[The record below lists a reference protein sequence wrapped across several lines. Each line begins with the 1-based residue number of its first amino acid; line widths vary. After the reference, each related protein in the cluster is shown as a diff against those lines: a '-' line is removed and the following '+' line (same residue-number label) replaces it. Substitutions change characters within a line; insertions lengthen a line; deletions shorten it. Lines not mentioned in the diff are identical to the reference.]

1 VGSSARLNRARL
13 NGTLRPEGISG
24 VVARLL
30 SLRLLLGIIAI
41 SCLAAQLASAAHFVI
56 VEHHACAEH
65 GELVH
70 EGEASHRSARSV
82 VELGAKGPRVQAA
95 LADDVLHG
103 HEHCIGFSDRR
114 ENLAV
119 HPQSVAN
126 AQRPYGGAVA
136 TLSAGT
142 LDDPPAIPLLLL
154 APKASP
160 PG

>member
-1 VGSSARLNRARL
+1 LNRARL
-13 NGTLRPEGISG
+13 DAALRSEGISG

-30 SLRLLLGIIAI
+30 SLRLVLTVIAI

-56 VEHHACAEH
+56 IEHHACAEH

-70 EGEASHRSARSV
+70 EGEGEASHRSARSM
-82 VELGAKGPRVQAA
+82 VELGAKGPRVQAD

-114 ENLAV
+114 EHLAV
-119 HPQSVAN
+119 PPQSVAN
-126 AQRPYGGAVA
+126 AQRPNGGAVA
-136 TLSAGT
+136 TSSAAT
-142 LDDPPAIPLLLL
+142 LDDPQAIPLLRL

>member
-1 VGSSARLNRARL
+1 V
-13 NGTLRPEGISG
+13 RPEGASG

-30 SLRLLLGIIAI
+30 SLRLVLGIIAI
-41 SCLAAQLASAAHFVI
+41 LCLAAQLASAAHFVI

-70 EGEASHRSARSV
+70 GDEASHGSARSLP
-82 VELGAKGPRVQAA
+82 ELGTVGPRIQAA

-103 HEHCIGFSDRR
+103 HGHCVGFSDRR
-114 ENLAV
+114 ERLDVHAQAV
-119 HPQSVAN
+119 FTAP
-126 AQRPYGGAVA
+126 RPSGEPLDA
-136 TLSAGT
+136 LSAGT
-142 LDDPPAIPLLLL
+142 LDEPPAIPLLLL